1 MAVIDGITNRL
12 SAEVFGVSRTHRR
25 SPYGFGSGY
34 QKNTEESSRLDRNWS
49 CFNREF
55 VVILA
60 NLVVLL
66 HVPAPQTMPVLPN
79 TP

>member
-1 MAVIDGITNRL
+1 MGLAPATKK
-12 SAEVFGVSRTHRR
+12 A
-25 SPYGFGSGY
+25 
-34 QKNTEESSRLDRNWS
+34 EESSRLDRNWS
-49 CFNREF
+49 CFNRGF

-66 HVPAPQTMPVLPN
+66 HVPAPQIMPVLPN

>member
-1 MAVIDGITNRL
+1 MAVIDGITNSL
-12 SAEVFGVSRTHRR
+12 SAEVFGYRESISARLMGLAPAT
-25 SPYGFGSGY
+25 
-34 QKNTEESSRLDRNWS
+34 KKTEESSRLDRNWS